1 MVQRQKNALKM
12 VDRYYGSWQK
22 ANNELTDL
30 QQQQANLPG
39 EAAKAT
45 KTARIIM
52 GVGGLLIL
60 AAAGYKFWQYGQ
72 YFSRKFSPIPM
83 MIVDEAD
90 IVTYLTDEKG
100 KPILDENGQQ
110 EKSVTFDQ
118 YVYYDVV
125 RCNRQEKEIKKLGDP
140 QDGVDK
146 YPKWGCGDANDL
158 NGDYGKQWLSLYTV
172 KSSAKG
178 NPILADSLKLQ
189 YGSKTQ
195 PDGTTKA
202 LHFFCYSFPMNIAD
216 EAYCFDDKKGGIYF
230 FWDED
235 TKAFASG
242 TASTFSTGQLALT
255 GIGGLA
261 LGIVGATVVMMLK
274 GKRKEEKPEA
284 PAAA

>member
-1 MVQRQKNALKM
+1 
-12 VDRYYGSWQK
+12 
-22 ANNELTDL
+22 
-30 QQQQANLPG
+30 
-39 EAAKAT
+39 
-45 KTARIIM
+45 M